1 MPTCPQCSSERAVKN
16 GHSKAGRQTYIR
28 RDCGKRFVPDA
39 KPVAHPGALRSQ
51 VLAALEERMSLR
63 GAQRVFGVHRNTIT
77 SWIKKGP
84 PS

>member
-1 MPTCPQCSSERAVKN
+1 MVKN
-16 GHSKAGRQTYIR
+16 GRSKAGKQTYLCR
-28 RDCGKRFVPDA
+28 GCGKRFVPDA
-39 KPVAHPGALRSQ
+39 KALAHPEPVRAQ
-51 VLAALEERMSLR
+51 MLAALGERMSPR

>member
-1 MPTCPQCSSERAVKN
+1 VVKN
-16 GHSKAGRQTYIR
+16 GHSKGGKQTYLCR
-28 RDCGKRFVPDA
+28 ACGKRFVPEA
-39 KPVAHPGALRSQ
+39 KPLAHPDSLRAQ